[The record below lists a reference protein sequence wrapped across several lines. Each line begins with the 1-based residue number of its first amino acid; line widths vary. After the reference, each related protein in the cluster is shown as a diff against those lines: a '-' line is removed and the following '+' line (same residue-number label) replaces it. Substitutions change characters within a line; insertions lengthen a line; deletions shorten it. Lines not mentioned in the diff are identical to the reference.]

1 MANYVSHTRTNYFHV
16 TNIAEF
22 KELMSHCTGEDEVYV
37 FEERDPEGEFQF
49 AFGVYGSFYG
59 YDTGNEDAEIDEQFN
74 EFAVKLQA
82 LLRPDDACII
92 YNAGSEKLRY
102 VGGVATIIT
111 RDKIDSVSLIKAATQ
126 KTRELLDD
134 PAWETKSD
142 Y

>member
-1 MANYVSHTRTNYFHV
+1 MANYISNTRTNYFHV
-16 TNIAEF
+16 TNIEKF
-22 KELMSHCTGEDEVYV
+22 KDLIAHCTGEGEVFI
-37 FEERDPEGEFQF
+37 FEEKDSEGEFQF
-49 AFGVYGSFYG
+49 AFGVYGAFCG
-59 YDTGNEDAEIDEQFN
+59 YDTGNEADEPDDQFN

-111 RDKIDSVSLIKAATQ
+111 RDKIDSVSLVKAATQ